1 MPSNDKFP
9 QKMVDIIQGLSWKN
23 TKIRVLGKSE
33 LEKEGFGMLLAV
45 SAGSDKDPK
54 VVIFERISNQKSPKY
69 AFVGKGVTFD
79 SGGIQIK

>member
-1 MPSNDKFP
+1 
-9 QKMVDIIQGLSWKN
+9 
-23 TKIRVLGKSE
+23 
-33 LEKEGFGMLLAV
+33 MLLAV

-54 VVIFERISNQKSPKY
+54 VVIFERIASGKSPKY